1 MLNIGNNQSSHIIKV
16 TIISIMVAFFMS
28 SCGSFPS
35 FSKSNESQAPRILSS
50 HQTHAL
56 LTKWSANNYQN
67 LPDHTITYK
76 SHHPHVKTNG
86 FTEIKSGYTISPLTN
101 RTKGIGLASIIKAK
115 APNNEGN
122 NFTPIT
128 PSAFLTNLYPANLVA
143 TQTKQNGK
151 LRTHIDIYDSRSG
164 QHQSQALAHQ
174 PGIVMDYV
182 HSLPGNST
190 LRIMGLFRPQNYK
203 SFRGLYL
210 AEPYDKNRIPVVMI
224 HGLASSPET
233 FVKLSESINADPELR
248 NRYQLWYYFY
258 PTGTPW
264 IASASQFRKSYRN
277 LITKL
282 DPDKDDANIH
292 KTVFIGHSM
301 GGLISRASLS
311 QPGDTLRQAYLGKVP
326 LSEVY
331 SGAKLK
337 EMRSYF
343 HYKPLQEPAKVIYL
357 ATPHRGSDMADG
369 FIGRVTIKLIS
380 IPSFFVQQTSDVLTL
395 NFKIR
400 NLLPES
406 TIKILTTGESSVDQ
420 LKPSNPSLTALNR
433 MPPRNGNH
441 LTSHSIIG
449 DLGLPVFEMKTDGVV
464 AYHSSSIPFSK
475 SENIVPSAHDVTGN
489 DEAIQEVLDILRE

>member
-1 MLNIGNNQSSHIIKV
+1 MLHIIKRNSHLIKIA
-16 TIISIMVAFFMS
+16 IISTLVAFLMS
-28 SCGSFPS
+28 SCASVPI
-35 FSKSNESQAPRILSS
+35 FSKFHQSTPPRILSS

-56 LTKWSANNYQN
+56 LSKWSANNYQS
-67 LPDHTITYK
+67 LPNHSITYQ
-76 SHHPHVKTNG
+76 SHHPLVKTND

-101 RTKGIGLASIIKAK
+101 RTDGIGLAAVIKAK
-115 APNNEGN
+115 APNNVGN

-128 PSAFLTNLYPANLVA
+128 RSSFLTNLYPANLVA
-143 TQTKQNGK
+143 TQTKKNGI
-151 LRTHIDIYDSRSG
+151 LSTHIDIYDSISSR
-164 QHQSQALAHQ
+164 HQSQPLAHQ

-190 LRIMGLFRPQNYK
+190 LRIMGLFRPQEYK
-203 SFRGLYL
+203 SYRGLYL
-210 AEPYDKNRIPVVMI
+210 AEPYDQNRIPILMI

-233 FVKLSESINADPELR
+233 FVKLSESINADPQLR
-248 NRYQLWYYFY
+248 KKYQLWYYFY

-264 IASASQFRKSYRN
+264 ITSASQFRKSYRA

-282 DPDKDDANIH
+282 DPNQDDPNIR

-326 LSEVY
+326 LSKIY

-337 EMRSYF
+337 EMRSHF

-357 ATPHRGSDMADG
+357 ATPHRGSDMAEG

-380 IPSFFVQQTSDVLTL
+380 IPSFFLQRTSDVFTL
-395 NFKIR
+395 NFRISK
-400 NLLPES
+400 LLPKS
-406 TIKILTTGESSVDQ
+406 TIKLLTTGESSVDQ
-420 LKPSNPSLTALNR
+420 LKPTNPSLTALNQ
-433 MPPRNGNH
+433 MPMRNGNH
-441 LTSHSIIG
+441 LTSYSIIG
-449 DLGLPVFEMKTDGVV
+449 DLGMPVYRMNTDGVV

-475 SENIVPSAHDVTGN
+475 SEKIVPSAHDITGN
-489 DEAIQEVLDILRE
+489 DDAIKTILKILRE